1 MVVMKFGGS
10 SVATAAALRRVVS
23 IVGAE
28 RRPRVVVVSALG
40 GVTDALL
47 GLAARA
53 ASGDEAAAHRALQQL
68 RDRHA
73 SLAAVV
79 RDGADRETLLACLDA
94 AWRDVATLGGAAALL
109 KACPPAATDA
119 IVAHGELA
127 SSRLVAAILKGA
139 GQPAEWVDARSV
151 VVTDARH
158 QQASPCVDETADRLS
173 RIVGPLVARGA
184 VPVLGGFIG
193 ATPEGATSTLGRGGS
208 DLSAS
213 LVGAGLGAREIQIW
227 SDVDGMLTADPR
239 LFGRARAVD
248 RLSFGEASALARFGA
263 KVLHP
268 STVGPA
274 VLAAIPVRILN
285 SHQPAGRG
293 TTVTAGPIRR
303 TAPAAGIASLTDL
316 SVFDVP
322 LPDGAGR
329 PAALAAVYSA
339 CARAEAPVH
348 LTAVSDGSVAIVVDD
363 GESGDRVAAQ
373 LDPVWRATRRG
384 GLALVAAV
392 GDGFASGRGIAWRV
406 LAAIDAV
413 PVHLISR
420 APGANHLACV
430 VDQSDLALAV
440 ETLHACL
447 FERRPS
453 RDEGDG
459 ASGLVVAPQ
468 RALRG
473 TLQELR
479 A

>member
-1 MVVMKFGGS
+1 MVVIKFGGS

-23 IVGAE
+23 IVAAE

-40 GVTDALL
+40 GVTDTLL

-73 SLAAVV
+73 SLAAIV
-79 RDGADRETLLACLDA
+79 RDDADRETLLACLDA
-94 AWRDVATLGGAAALL
+94 AWRDVATLVGAAALL

-127 SSRLVAAILKGA
+127 SSRLVAAILTDA
-139 GQPAEWVDARSV
+139 GQPAQWIDARSV

-158 QQASPCVDETADRLS
+158 QQASPSVDETADRLS
-173 RIVGPLVARGA
+173 QRVLPLVERGA

-193 ATPEGATSTLGRGGS
+193 ATTEGATSTLGRGGS

-213 LVGAGLGAREIQIW
+213 LVGACLGATEIQIW
-227 SDVDGMLTADPR
+227 TDVDGMLTADPR
-239 LFGRARAVD
+239 ILGRARAVD
-248 RLSFGEASALARFGA
+248 RLSFNEASALARFGA

-268 STVGPA
+268 STVRPA
-274 VLAAIPVRILN
+274 VLASIPVRILN
-285 SHQPAGRG
+285 SHRPAGRG

-303 TAPAAGIASLTDL
+303 AAPAAGIASLTDL

-329 PAALAAVYSA
+329 PAALAAVYGA

-363 GESGDRVAAQ
+363 GETGDRVAAQ
-373 LDPVWRATRRG
+373 LDPEWRATRRG

-392 GDGFASGRGIAWRV
+392 GDAFASGRGIAGRV
-406 LAAIDAV
+406 LAAFDAV

-430 VDQSDLALAV
+430 VDQSDLACAV

-447 FERRPS
+447 FERHAS
-453 RDEGDG
+453 CDEGDP
-459 ASGLVVAPQ
+459 ASDLVAAPQ

-473 TLQELR
+473 TSQELR

>member
-1 MVVMKFGGS
+1 
-10 SVATAAALRRVVS
+10 
-23 IVGAE
+23 
-28 RRPRVVVVSALG
+28 VVVISALG

-53 ASGDEAAAHRALQQL
+53 ASRNEAAALGALQEL
-68 RDRHA
+68 RERHA
-73 SLAAVV
+73 LLAGLV
-79 RDGADRETLLACLDA
+79 RDTANREALLASLDA
-94 AWRDVATLGGAAALL
+94 GWRDVATLVGAAALL
-109 KACPPAATDA
+109 RDCPPAATDA

-127 SSRLVAAILKGA
+127 SSLLAAAILRDA

-151 VVTDARH
+151 IVTDARH
-158 QQASPCVDETADRLS
+158 QQASPRADETADRLS
-173 RIVGPLVARGA
+173 RLVGPIVDRGA

-193 ATPEGATSTLGRGGS
+193 ATAEGVTSTLGRGGS

-213 LVGAGLGAREIQIW
+213 LVGACLGATEIQIW
-227 SDVDGMLTADPR
+227 TDVDGMLTADPR
-239 LFGRARAVD
+239 ILGRARAVD
-248 RLSFGEASALARFGA
+248 RLSFDEASALARFGA

-268 STVGPA
+268 STVRPA

-329 PAALAAVYSA
+329 PAALAAVYGA

-348 LTAVSDGSVAIVVDD
+348 LTAVADGSVAIVVDD
-363 GESGDRVAAQ
+363 GATSDRVAAQ
-373 LDPVWRATRRG
+373 LDPEWRATRRR

-392 GDGFASGRGIAWRV
+392 GDALASGRGLAGRV

-430 VDQSDLALAV
+430 VDQSDLAFAV
-440 ETLHACL
+440 EALHACL
-447 FERRPS
+447 FERRAS
-453 RDEGDG
+453 RGEGHP
-459 ASGLVVAPQ
+459 ASELVVAPQ
-468 RALRG
+468 PAFRG
-473 TLQELR
+473 TSRELR